1 MKTID
6 QLLLRI
12 VNHTRPTIEEQIVSR
27 DAKVL
32 RSLATSILSQKFI
45 TENQSKLLVKILK
58 ENSEKI
64 QDFTEDILEAIVEPS
79 WSKTFRQID
88 QTKKL
93 YISQSTEGVDLLSI
107 ELAFNSQIRK
117 LLAGYSKKI
126 TGFVQNLN
134 GKLYYAELTE
144 KNIITLV
151 DLLLPH
157 DFDVDQKIMDFYNTI
172 KSWSENEVRGQFL
185 ITTIT
190 HPNFQRQ
197 ITADLGLETAIDKN
211 IIADRRIRYQ
221 YFVEDIKNPPE
232 NLTEIIATRSSNR
245 LWIDQTTCK
254 LEDIFA
260 SLISLK
266 RLPTLVIFDTYDAKK
281 CSEDLKILSNSLE
294 ENGIF
299 DQVGIYFRLPNS
311 EAGIEFNK
319 FIADKHYNCQLDQ
332 STKIVAVQNG
342 KIPKF
347 FLKSDWKPMSVI
359 AIGSSLKQTK
369 TAVYANC
376 CDLVISYTDSQ
387 PIIETRTLWE

>member
-12 VNHTRPTIEEQIVSR
+12 VNHTRPTIEEQIASR

-157 DFDVDQKIMDFYNTI
+157 DFDIDQKIMDFYNTI

-347 FLKSDWKPMSVI
+347 FLKSGWKPMSVI
-359 AIGSSLKQTK
+359 SIGSSLKQTK
-369 TAVYANC
+369 TAVYANM
-376 CDLVISYTDSQ
+376 CDCIISYTSQQ